1 MKKLISVILI
11 VVSLFTLACPAFAA
25 VPEEITPL
33 YNNVVSASCGLTI
46 SSSGNATVTLN
57 YKGINGVTT
66 SATVETYIQKK
77 TLGLVWTTVNIGQP
91 NNKWVDTVTGVSP
104 TIRHYAQLDSTG
116 TYRAVAKFTIS
127 GTGGTAD
134 VISKTSTYTYE

>member
-1 MKKLISVILI
+1 MKKLIYVLMVVIILYSI
-11 VVSLFTLACPAFAA
+11 ACPVLAA
-25 VPEEITPL
+25 LPEEITPL
-33 YNNVVSASCGLTI
+33 YNNTEYASCALSI

-57 YKGINGVTT
+57 YKGIDGVTT
-66 SATVETYIQKK
+66 GATVETYIQKK

-127 GTGGTAD
+127 GTGGSAD
-134 VISKTSTYTYE
+134 VIEKTSTYTYE